1 MRTQTKNVRMQIL
14 IPEELKERLKKVSEE
29 TGMSQNELINKGTS
43 AYLKRYENKSKLG
56 SKYDSVVGNE

>member
-43 AYLKRYENKSKLG
+43 AYLKRYENRK
-56 SKYDSVVGNE
+56 

>member
-29 TGMSQNELINKGTS
+29 QNRSMNDLINRGTS
-43 AYLKRYENKSKLG
+43 AYLKRYENRK
-56 SKYDSVVGNE
+56 